1 MSRRLF
7 AVLTE
12 RGPNWD
18 DGKPMEGQPD
28 WRAHADY
35 MNALVAEGVI
45 LLGGPL
51 VGTRDVLL
59 IVRAESEEEA
69 RARLG
74 DDIWVAR
81 GVLLQRQVTPWWVR
95 LSTFDAT

>member
-1 MSRRLF
+1 MSGKLF
-7 AVLTE
+7 AVTTE

-18 DGKPMEGQPD
+18 DSRPMEQQPD
-28 WRAHADY
+28 WRAHADF
-35 MNALVAEGVI
+35 MNALVAEGFV

-59 IVRAESEEEA
+59 IVRADSEEEA

-74 DDIWVAR
+74 ADIWVAK
-81 GVLLQRQVTPWWVR
+81 GLLRHRQVTPWWVR
-95 LSTFDAT
+95 LSAFDAT